1 MELATITMPV
11 EAAQERLDAYAQ
23 LVAKERTAE
32 DRKIIKGYEA
42 MVKGH
47 SIIEL
52 SQSIQAGGF
61 FDSGLP
67 KIAVARA
74 TGKTCWVKTSGWEE
88 AITYSSE
95 EPDRWG
101 NMANRGALVND
112 VTVRIRDQKIRRS
125 NSGRTIMPMVP
136 PEVRA
141 EVGPDKLHRYH
152 ILWEVEE
159 WTMIAPRDPALLY
172 WIAGDLW
179 EVIALWDLTDLERA
193 VLAR

>member
-1 MELATITMPV
+1 MDLATIEMPV
-11 EAAQERLDAYAQ
+11 EAAQERLDAYAKQ
-23 LVAKERTAE
+23 VAKERTAE